1 MSKLESIKG
10 KILEL
15 EAGIFQNLCNAYLS
29 RIGYPNIVA
38 LGSQAGTNKTTP
50 GTPDTYFP
58 NNNDKYIFVEYTVQ
72 QDSIFNKLSDDI
84 DKCLDEEKTHIPI
97 SSISEIICCF
107 TSSNLKPSDYD
118 TLIKKCNDKGI
129 SLNLIGIDKLADE
142 LYRNH
147 KALVKE
153 YLGISIDTEQ
163 ILDMESFICSYNRG
177 LMFAPLDTK
186 FLFR

>member
-107 TSSNLKPSDYD
+107 TSSNLKPGDYD

-153 YLGISIDTEQ
+153 YLGISIDT
-163 ILDMESFICSYNRG
+163 
-177 LMFAPLDTK
+177 
-186 FLFR
+186 

>member
-58 NNNDKYIFVEYTVQ
+58 DNNGKYILLSKLCSRILFSTSYLTV
-72 QDSIFNKLSDDI
+72 
-84 DKCLDEEKTHIPI
+84 
-97 SSISEIICCF
+97 
-107 TSSNLKPSDYD
+107 
-118 TLIKKCNDKGI
+118 LIN
-129 SLNLIGIDKLADE
+129 A
-142 LYRNH
+142 
-147 KALVKE
+147 
-153 YLGISIDTEQ
+153 
-163 ILDMESFICSYNRG
+163 
-177 LMFAPLDTK
+177 
-186 FLFR
+186 